1 MYRQLVIAAATLST
15 ALLPLSG
22 LAQGPAQDYA
32 KVVSVTPEYDRVAV
46 PRQECRDEVVQ
57 TSRPSDD
64 RSNSGAVIG
73 GIAGAIIGSQVG
85 KGNGNKAAIAAGA
98 VTGAIAGDRID
109 NRSSNSQGSTQT
121 VRRCY
126 TVEHWDNRRTG
137 YRVTYV
143 YGGKS
148 YATVMSYDPGPEIRV
163 RVSVEPY

>member
-1 MYRQLVIAAATLST
+1 MLRHTLTITSLLALST
-15 ALLPLSG
+15 
-22 LAQGPAQDYA
+22 LAQAQGVTQEYA
-32 KVVSVTPEYDRVAV
+32 KVVSVTPEYDRVST
-46 PRQECRDEVVQ
+46 PRQECRDEVVHGSV
-57 TSRPSDD
+57 SRPSDE

-109 NRSSNSQGSTQT
+109 NRSGTVSGPQT

-126 TVEHWDNRRTG
+126 TVEQWDNRRTG

-143 YGGKS
+143 YGGRT
-148 YATVMSYDPGPEIRV
+148 YTNVMAYDPGPEVRV
-163 RVSVEPY
+163 RVTVEPF